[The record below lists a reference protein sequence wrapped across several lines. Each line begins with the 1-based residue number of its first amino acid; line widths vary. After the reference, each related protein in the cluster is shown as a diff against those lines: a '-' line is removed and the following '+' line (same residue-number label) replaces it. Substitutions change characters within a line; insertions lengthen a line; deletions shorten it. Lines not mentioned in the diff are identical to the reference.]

1 MFFQLSFTNQP
12 GDQFEH
18 CFLSSTR
25 QHVLYQQDIYIMGEV
40 SMIYLKWLVIIQ
52 VHCLTLM
59 KLYI

>member
-40 SMIYLKWLVIIQ
+40 SMIYLK
-52 VHCLTLM
+52 
-59 KLYI
+59 